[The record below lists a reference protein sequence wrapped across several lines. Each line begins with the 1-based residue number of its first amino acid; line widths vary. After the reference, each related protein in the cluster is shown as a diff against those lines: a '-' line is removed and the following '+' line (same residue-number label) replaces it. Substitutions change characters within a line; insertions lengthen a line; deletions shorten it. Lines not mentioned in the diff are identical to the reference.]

1 MSSSLTNLLYHI
13 VFSTKN
19 REPLITGELAG
30 DLYPYIGGIV
40 QSKGG
45 ILLAVGGMPCHL
57 HLLVKIKPVDA
68 VADFV
73 RVVKSNS
80 SKWINDNRRIDGLFA
95 WQTGYGAFS
104 VSESQVSTVRDYIGK
119 QYEHHRFKPFQEEYA
134 DFLKKNGIEYDERY
148 VWGYCSPQVRG

>member
-19 REPLITGELAG
+19 REPLINKELTT
-30 DLYPYIGGIV
+30 DLYAYIGGIV
-40 QSKGG
+40 GSKAG
-45 ILLAVGGMPCHL
+45 ILLAIGDMSCHL

-80 SKWINDNRRIDGLFA
+80 SKWINDNHRIDGLFA
-95 WQTGYGAFS
+95 WQAGYGAFT
-104 VSESQVSTVRDYIGK
+104 VSTSHVATVREYIGN
-119 QYEHHRFKPFQEEYA
+119 QQEHHRFKPFQEEYI

-148 VWGYCSPQVRG
+148 LWG